1 LIRTIIAAVWG
12 LLDLLLEYNQQ
23 MYFRSGEP
31 ELHGSYWTNF
41 VAIFCALCVVGLSF
55 MPAQLFEL
63 ASKALLG
70 A

>member
-1 LIRTIIAAVWG
+1 
-12 LLDLLLEYNQQ
+12 
-23 MYFRSGEP
+23 MYFRGGDP

-63 ASKALLG
+63 VSKALLG
-70 A
+70 GV